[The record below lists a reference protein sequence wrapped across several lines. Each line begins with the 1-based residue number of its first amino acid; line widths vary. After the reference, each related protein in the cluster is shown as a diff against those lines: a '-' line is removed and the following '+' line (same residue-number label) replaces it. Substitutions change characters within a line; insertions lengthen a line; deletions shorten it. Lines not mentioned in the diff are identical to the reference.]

1 MKVFFVGLLFLVPIY
16 IWYRLVLRFDRVFYN
31 GRLSNFILYSIL
43 GLGWVVVSV
52 GLFFVL
58 TELI

>member
-16 IWYRLVLRFDRVFYN
+16 IWYRLVLRFDKIFYN
-31 GRLSNFILYSIL
+31 GRLSDFTLYSII
-43 GLGWVVVSV
+43 GLGWVIVSV

-58 TELI
+58 TELL